1 MHENCKHVIL
11 AKTLK
16 IMFPSKRDAYFE
28 AIDVAQKP
36 KNQAKINKKMHVFCD
51 VVFAWILEGFW
62 DGFGKRKSL
71 IFAFFWNIFSI
82 QIDIKL
88 KLAKKCKEKRKLVPP
103 AGGRDAPRW
112 LTPPRK
118 NLHDG
123 VLARFH

>member
-1 MHENCKHVIL
+1 
-11 AKTLK
+11 
-16 IMFPSKRDAYFE
+16 
-28 AIDVAQKP
+28 
-36 KNQAKINKKMHVFCD
+36 MHVFCD

-88 KLAKKCKEKRKLVPP
+88 KLAKKCEEKRKTC
-103 AGGRDAPRW
+103 APRRREGGSQEVY
-112 LTPPRK
+112 PSPQE
-118 NLHDG
+118 LHDG